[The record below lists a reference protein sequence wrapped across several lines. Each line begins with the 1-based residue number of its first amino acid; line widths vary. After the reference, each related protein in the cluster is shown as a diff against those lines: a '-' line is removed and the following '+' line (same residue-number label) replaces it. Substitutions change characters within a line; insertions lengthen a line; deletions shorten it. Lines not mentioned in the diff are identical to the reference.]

1 MKIERERENK
11 SLANF
16 GGPAIT
22 VHTHKLVEKQKQIKK
37 KIKLFVKDFDRN
49 KTKQIIVKQNEQ
61 PNWHF
66 YNDCDTEKW
75 KKEK

>member
-1 MKIERERENK
+1 MKIEKERENK

-37 KIKLFVKDFDRN
+37 KK
-49 KTKQIIVKQNEQ
+49 
-61 PNWHF
+61 
-66 YNDCDTEKW
+66 
-75 KKEK
+75 